1 MTQIYKAAGLAW
13 DDNPHYMEVLAENL
27 GRLGIQMEV
36 VRKSDEFQSRFDS
49 ESWSFVVLDL
59 YDESVKPSR
68 MRGVDLARNVAKA
81 RAADPFFPIFVITG
95 EASLLTPQLFDSL
108 PSNVNVRYKIADP
121 YPMALLIRD
130 ELRLR
135 GAYTNPQKTF
145 LVAPMINNR
154 LSPEALEV
162 QTWLN
167 QHGQDTK
174 PLDEMAI
181 SGEIIRT
188 LLEEMAECRA
198 IVVLCT
204 ADDNWH
210 DQTRHPRQNVIL
222 ELGIALGAGGG
233 LRRLIILKQQ
243 TAEIPSDLGGV
254 VTLNFRNS
262 PSETFKQLED
272 RLSRLGVDLT
282 PHP

>member
-1 MTQIYKAAGLAW
+1 MTPIYKAAGLAW

-49 ESWSFVVLDL
+49 GSWSFVVLDL
-59 YDESVKPSR
+59 FDESVEPPR
-68 MRGVDLARNVAKA
+68 MRGSELARNVASA
-81 RAADPFFPIFVITG
+81 RASDPFFPIFVLTG
-95 EASLLTPQLFDSL
+95 EAALLTPQLFDSL
-108 PSNVNVRYKIADP
+108 PSNVNVHYKISDP

-135 GAYTNPQKTF
+135 GAYTNPRKTF

-154 LSPEALEV
+154 LSPEGLEI

-167 QHGQDTK
+167 VHGQDTK

-188 LLEEMAECRA
+188 LLEEMSECRA

-204 ADDNWH
+204 ADDTWH
-210 DQTRHPRQNVIL
+210 NQTRHPRQNVIL

-233 LRRLIILKQQ
+233 LRRLIIIKQQ

-262 PSETFKQLED
+262 PSEIFKQLED